1 MKITNITK
9 ALPLCEAGLV
19 IFSSKLG
26 ECWFAIRLPQTE
38 HVLHDKAYHSD
49 AKPAAEAHEDGF
61 ATGFYEL
68 DNVGVKTNGTHG

>member
-19 IFSSKLG
+19 VFCSELW

-49 AKPAAEAHEDGF
+49 AKPAAEAH
-61 ATGFYEL
+61 
-68 DNVGVKTNGTHG
+68 